1 MGPSKMFLLY
11 YNGSVTINQY
21 FKRRKFS
28 KWSVPTPCL
37 SSTYFALYICQRFIT
52 CKINKLY
59 YSSRHE
65 PFLVDAHYGL
75 KVKGFHVYNIITET
89 KLMNNFYV
97 YFSK

>member
-1 MGPSKMFLLY
+1 MLVGPSLCKKKLLY
-11 YNGSVTINQY
+11 YNGTVTVSQY

-28 KWSVPTPCL
+28 KLFVPTPYL
-37 SSTYFALYICQRFIT
+37 ASTYFALCICQRFIT

-89 KLMNNFYV
+89 ELMSNF
-97 YFSK
+97 